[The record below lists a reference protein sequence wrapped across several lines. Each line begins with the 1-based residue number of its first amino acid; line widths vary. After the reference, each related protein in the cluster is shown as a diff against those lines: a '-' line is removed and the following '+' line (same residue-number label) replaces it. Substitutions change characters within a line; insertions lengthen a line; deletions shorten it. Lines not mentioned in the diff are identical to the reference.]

1 MSMWDKAESTW
12 ALGRNA
18 MDASGVYWRGIIV
31 RPGVAPLPVVKRG
44 DLGRAFA
51 SVPRN
56 GGSVIFGTACSS
68 LATCLPED
76 EDTLLEH
83 LVDLNMCIRATTRS
97 WSRGGGRSIRTSQI
111 LARFLRAACAGEHSL
126 KDCERF
132 LRGEAPGGGSE
143 GWDTHLDNLARML
156 TKSARKNGEL
166 RRVLTVEIPANRT
179 LHLQSRNRVRVES
192 VEFRNRVDAVDKERR
207 TLHGK
212 ILLRLNLDP
221 RDLSRSP
228 TLRAQVLSSV
238 GYADADE
245 PDIGYFPFLQRCKNS
260 QRGDLAGIAQLWK
273 LDRKASALKSLA
285 YAPEEGAIPVYSS
298 IGTSTGRV
306 IMREPG
312 LQWMAK
318 EDRGLIHAGPALCL
332 RYLDFDCF
340 EPTIL
345 AVCSKDEALMEA
357 CEGDLYMS
365 LSKWLALPGSP
376 DDREF
381 SKVFFLCLLYGRSRR
396 GLTLDLVRHA
406 SMGHDD
412 ADQAIQRLENHIP
425 SAMEFKRGLECEAEE
440 TGRVATILGN
450 WRAIPSGR
458 SYLALNH
465 FLQGTGAL
473 IFKLALVRSTAKV
486 PEMRLVAPMHDAIL
500 ASVPKAEGDR
510 AVEAI
515 QESMRGAAESLIGME
530 IAVSE
535 KPWEE
540 APTNGESPVG

>member
-1 MSMWDKAESTW
+1 MNMWDKAESTW

-18 MDASGVYWRGIIV
+18 MDASGVYWRGILI
-31 RPGVAPLPVVKRG
+31 RAGVAPFHVLKRG
-44 DLGRAFA
+44 DLRRAFA
-51 SVPRN
+51 TVPRI
-56 GGSVIFGTACSS
+56 GSSVIFGTACSA
-68 LATCLPED
+68 LATSLPRD
-76 EDTLLEH
+76 EESVLER

-97 WSRGGGRSIRTSQI
+97 WSRGGGRSVRTTKI

-126 KDCERF
+126 KDCERL
-132 LRGEAPGGGSE
+132 LRGEVPSIGADR
-143 GWDTHLDNLARML
+143 WDTYLDNLARMI
-156 TKSARKNGEL
+156 TRSARKNGEL
-166 RRVLTVEIPANRT
+166 RRVLTIEIPASRA
-179 LHLQSRNRVRVES
+179 LHLQSRNRVRVKS
-192 VEFRNRVDAVDKERR
+192 VEFRKRVDAVDKERR

-228 TLRAQVLSSV
+228 KLRAQVLSSA

-260 QRGDLAGIAQLWK
+260 RRGDLASIAQLWK

-285 YAPEEGAIPVYSS
+285 YASEEGAIPVFDS

-306 IMREPG
+306 VMREPG

-318 EDRGLIHAGPALCL
+318 EDRGLIHAGPGFCL

-345 AVCSKDEALMEA
+345 AVCSEDEALIEA
-357 CEGDLYMS
+357 CRGDLYMA
-365 LSKWLALPGSP
+365 LSEWLGLPGSP
-376 DDREF
+376 EDREF
-381 SKVFFLCLLYGRSRR
+381 TKVFFLCLLYGRSRR
-396 GLTLDLVRHA
+396 GLTLDLVRHG
-406 SMGHDD
+406 SMGQD
-412 ADQAIQRLENHIP
+412 AAGQAIQRLESHIP
-425 SAMEFKRGLECEAEE
+425 SAMAFKRGLESNAEE
-440 TGRVATILGN
+440 TGRVTTILGN
-450 WRAIPSGR
+450 WRAIPPGR

-473 IFKLALVRSTAKV
+473 IFKLALARSFAKV

-500 ASVPKAEGDR
+500 ASVPI
-510 AVEAI
+510 AVSDHAVNEI
-515 QESMRGAAESLIGME
+515 QESMRGAAKSLIGRE
-530 IAVSE
+530 IAVSV

-540 APTNGESPVG
+540 PPTGG